1 MKKLS
6 SIDRYINESLRP
18 GTLNIKNGN
27 GQARIVRT
35 SDGMGFNVDLVY
47 SYSAHSGDLPKNAQA
62 DLERVM
68 NEIEEKLAKELP
80 WLQ

>member
-18 GTLNIKNGN
+18 GTLNTTSF

-35 SDGMGFNVDLVY
+35 ADGGGFNVDLVY
-47 SYSAHSGDLPKNAQA
+47 SYSAHSADLPENAQEA
-62 DLERVM
+62 LERVM
-68 NEIEEKLAKELP
+68 GEIEEKISKELP